1 LAITLAGCSAIDGLL
16 GGEKVDYKSAGT
28 RTAALDVP
36 PDLTQIARD
45 PRSLPQGGAVS
56 ASSFRPG
63 NVGPAA
69 TAVGSVAATD
79 LGAFKIVRLGNERWL
94 ATPLSAAQLWPQL
107 EQFWKDRGL
116 ALVVNQPALGLMETD
131 WAENRAKLPQDFLR
145 ATLGRLIEPLY
156 STGERDKYRA
166 RVEATASGSE
176 VFISHRGLTEVYAN
190 EAKDSTVWRSR
201 PSDPGLEAEILAT
214 LLVKF
219 GAKPEEARATVA
231 TAATAAARARIL
243 QDRPAATLQVDDG
256 FDRAW
261 RRVGIA
267 LDRTGFTV
275 EDRDRNQGLYF
286 VRYVDPSQS
295 GKDEPG
301 FFSKLF
307 SFGNKDSVIG
317 PVRYRLLVK
326 AEGSSSIVTVQDNK
340 GAAEAGEAGKR
351 IVKLLLEELK

>member
-1 LAITLAGCSAIDGLL
+1 MDGLL
-16 GGEKVDYKSAGT
+16 GGDKVDYKNAGT
-28 RTAALDVP
+28 RATALDVP
-36 PDLTQIARD
+36 PDLTQLARD

-63 NVGPAA
+63 NAGGASA
-69 TAVGSVAATD
+69 TTAGNVAAAD

-116 ALVVNQPALGLMETD
+116 TLVVNQPSVGLMETD

-156 STGERDKYRA
+156 STGERDKYRV
-166 RVEATASGSE
+166 RVEATTSGSE
-176 VFISHRGLTEVYAN
+176 VFVSHRGLTEVYAN
-190 EAKDSTVWRSR
+190 EAKDSTVWRGR
-201 PSDPGLEAEILAT
+201 PSDPTLEAEILSG

-219 GAKPEEARATVA
+219 GSKPEEARATVA
-231 TAATAAARARIL
+231 NAASAPARARVL
-243 QDRPAATLQVDDG
+243 QDRPAATLQVDDN

-267 LDRTGFTV
+267 LDRSGFTV

-301 FFSKLF
+301 FFGKLF
-307 SFGNKDSVIG
+307 SFGNKDAVIG

-326 AEGSSSIVTVQDNK
+326 GEGAVSVVSVQDNK